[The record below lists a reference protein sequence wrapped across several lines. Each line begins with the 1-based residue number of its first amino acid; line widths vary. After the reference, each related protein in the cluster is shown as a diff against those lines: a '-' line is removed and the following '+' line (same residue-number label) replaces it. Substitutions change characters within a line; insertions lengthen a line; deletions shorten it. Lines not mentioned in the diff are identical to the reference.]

1 MADDRRDSRQ
11 GRTSTKLTAKNAA
24 AARIAAAR
32 AAQAKA
38 NRRRNVM
45 VAGGATLAVVLVVGL
60 IVAIGLS
67 TKKKTSA
74 TNAVVAAP
82 TSVTGGITG
91 AATAMLS
98 GAPDISAV
106 SGPPATLTGAR
117 LTNAA
122 GLPEVLYV
130 GGDFCP
136 NCGATRW
143 PLAIAL
149 SRFGTLSNVKT
160 TYSADSDKPS
170 HIPTL
175 SFHGSSYTSQYIA
188 FVGKEEVDGA
198 RKPLDTL
205 TAAETSLFDNFGGS
219 PNGSTPG
226 YPFID
231 FGGIWKQNGAS
242 FDPTALS
249 GMTPESVAASLSKP
263 TAKPGSLIK
272 ASADVFTAIIC
283 ELDGGKPANV
293 CTAAGVATATTA
305 LAAVK

>member
-1 MADDRRDSRQ
+1 MADDRHDSRQ
-11 GRTSTKLTAKNAA
+11 GRTSTKFTAKKAA
-24 AARIAAAR
+24 TERIAAAR

-45 VAGGATLAVVLVVGL
+45 VAGGATVAVVLVVVL
-60 IVAIGLS
+60 IVVVGLS
-67 TKKKTSA
+67 TKKKSG

-82 TSVTGGITG
+82 ASVTSAISA
-91 AATAMLS
+91 AATSMLA
-98 GAPDISAV
+98 GTLDISAV
-106 SGPPATLTGAR
+106 SGPPATLTGAP

-136 NCGATRW
+136 NCAATRW

-160 TYSADSDKPS
+160 TYSADSDQPS
-170 HIPTL
+170 HLPTL
-175 SFHGSSYTSQYIA
+175 SFHGSSYASQYVA
-188 FVGKEEVDGA
+188 FDGKEQADGA
-198 RKPLDTL
+198 RKPLDSL

-219 PNGSTPG
+219 PNGSAPG

-242 FDPTALS
+242 FSPAALS

-263 TAKPGSLIK
+263 TTKPGSAIK

-283 ELDGGKPANV
+283 QMDGGKPANV

-305 LAAVK
+305 LAAIK